1 MKWYFCMESQG
12 IHRYGPLLQAAVL
25 SCRQQTSLTPIC
37 LWYDQNGQM
46 PDWLRD
52 FFAKYQVR
60 VIFLESRIYHSARE
74 RGLEVSHFTSGIFLR
89 FEIPDLEQED
99 EFVLYTD
106 CDVMF
111 LQEVTLDQLRPRFF
125 AAGPEFYP
133 DYWGYFNSG
142 VMVMN
147 IPEMRRTLPYLFAAT
162 LARMEAGFGTGHDQG
177 DLNAFYFE
185 QWDRLPL
192 EYNWKPYWGINDKAV
207 ILHFHG
213 PKPMDLY
220 TIFNGRKKDETA
232 LKMLTLNL
240 DAFKHYALHFVAT
253 LSEAGYECPVY

>member
-1 MKWYFCMESQG
+1 MESQG
-12 IHRYGPLLQAAVL
+12 LPRYGPLIQAAVI
-25 SCRQQTSLTPIC
+25 SCRNHTSLDPVF
-37 LWYDQNGQM
+37 LWYDPNGHM
-46 PDWLRD
+46 PQWLRD
-52 FFAKYQVR
+52 FFAKYQVK
-60 VIFLESRIYHSARE
+60 VLFQESRIYRAAQARNI
-74 RGLEVSHFTSGIFLR
+74 EVNHYTSGIFLR
-89 FEIPDLEQED
+89 FDIPEIEQDDDL
-99 EFVLYTD
+99 VLYTD

-111 LQEVTLDQLRPRFF
+111 RQELALNDLRPRIF

-142 VMVMN
+142 VMLMN
-147 IPEMRRTLPYLFAAT
+147 IPEMRRTSPYLFEAT
-162 LARMEAGFGTGHDQG
+162 LARMQAGFGVGHDQG

-192 EYNWKPYWGINDKAV
+192 EYNWKPYWGVNDRSV

-220 TIFNGRKKDETA
+220 AIFNGKKKDDTA

-240 DAFKHYALHFVAT
+240 EAFKHYSLEFVKC
-253 LSEAGYECPVY
+253 LSEAGYECPV